1 MDNTT
6 TITKKEKL
14 FTPYQVFIMVI
25 IATLQFTV
33 ILDFMVL
40 SPLGAILMDELKIS
54 PRQFGIV
61 VSAYAIS
68 AGISGLLAAG
78 FADKYDRKKLLLF
91 FYSGFLIG
99 TVLCAVAPTYEFLLM
114 ARIVT
119 GIFGGVI
126 GSIGFAIITDLF
138 KLEVRG
144 RVMGVVQTAFA
155 ASQVFGIPVGLWL
168 ATKFNWHFCFWMIVA
183 FEVIVGALVI
193 FYMKPINEHL
203 AIKREKKAWLHLA
216 DTVKN
221 PNYTKAFVGT
231 ILLATGGFMLM
242 PFGSKFSTKNLGLT
256 MDQVTILYLC
266 TGTFSIIFGPF
277 LGKLSDK
284 VGRYPVFLG
293 GTILGIIMVAFYT
306 RLGITPL
313 WMCIV
318 LNVVLFIGINA
329 RMISSSTLISAIPN
343 PADRGAFMSVNS
355 SIQQISG
362 GIAATLAGLI
372 VTTDAQG
379 RLLRYDILG
388 YVVIAS
394 MIAAAFFIF
403 RLDQFVKQKLQGN
416 TSRQAQ
422 AQVAKP
428 EPANA
433 AR

>member
-1 MDNTT
+1 
-6 TITKKEKL
+6 
-14 FTPYQVFIMVI
+14 MVI

-54 PRQFGIV
+54 PKEFGIV

-91 FYSGFLIG
+91 FYSGFLLG
-99 TVLCAVAPTYEFLLM
+99 TVLCAVAPNFEFLLM

-183 FEVIVGALVI
+183 FEVIVGVLII
-193 FYMKPINEHL
+193 FYMKPINAHL
-203 AIKREKKAWLHLA
+203 AINDHLA
-216 DTVKN
+216 IDEHLVTDGQPAIKRKRNAWTHLANTVRN
-221 PNYTKAFVGT
+221 PDYTKAFVGT

-242 PFGSKFSTKNLGLT
+242 PFGSKFSTENLGLT

-266 TGTFSIIFGPF
+266 TGASSIIFGPF
-277 LGKLSDK
+277 MGKLSDK

-318 LNVVLFIGINA
+318 LNIVLFIGINA

-362 GIAATLAGLI
+362 GIAATVAGLI
-372 VTTDAQG
+372 VATDATG
-379 RLLRYDILG
+379 KLLRYDVLG

-403 RLDQFVKQKLQGN
+403 RLDKFVKQKLQGN
-416 TSRQAQ
+416 AAQSQAK
-422 AQVAKP
+422 ATAKP
-428 EPANA
+428 EPATA